1 MEHHRIDRVGILS
14 PLEESSA
21 EISRDS
27 GIVSQSASSLSMV
40 SEILSSGTVSQSP
53 SFGAAANVIL
63 QSPSLDEAA
72 ESGTSEQQEDEVL
85 RNTAVSYSSYI
96 RATAGEEIMCLEKSL
111 EEMLTRVDE
120 FVGMLD
126 MIRNDTSQIVNENL
140 PQIQQKSTEM
150 RQIYRRIDKL
160 EAFVKMVAAN
170 VNAMEDQ
177 VTQAE
182 GDLGTLPGAFKKI
195 LRTMSTPGFL
205 NKPAS
210 PRRPAAH
217 QHQGIPSEAGTRRL
231 TGSSPRCVFRCLKK
245 SKASHMACEKE
256 IWQKIGEGFVREY
269 YNQFDN
275 TNRMGLGNLYSPDA
289 CLTWEGSPFQ
299 GREAITGKLV
309 NLPFKRIKHIITE
322 QDFQPTIDSCILIMV
337 FGQLQV
343 DEDPPMAFH
352 QVFMLKSQ
360 NCAWACT
367 NDVFRLGIHN
377 IPV

>member
-1 MEHHRIDRVGILS
+1 MDHHQIDRVGLLS

-53 SFGAAANVIL
+53 SFGAAANVIPP
-63 QSPSLDEAA
+63 SPSLNEVA
-72 ESGTSEQQEDEVL
+72 EPGTTDQHDSEQDDEDLRHTVL
-85 RNTAVSYSSYI
+85 SYSSYI
-96 RATAGEEIMCLEKSL
+96 RAAAGEEILCLEKSL

-140 PQIQQKSTEM
+140 PQIQQKSDEM

-160 EAFVKMVAAN
+160 EAFVKMVGAN
-170 VNAMEDQ
+170 VSAMEEQ

-182 GDLGTLPGAFKKI
+182 GELGTLPGAFKKI
-195 LRTMSTPGFL
+195 LRTMSVPGFL

-210 PRRPAAH
+210 PRRPAPH
-217 QHQGIPSEAGTRRL
+217 QRREIPS
-231 TGSSPRCVFRCLKK
+231 VFQTDDYFTSQPEHCEENKCQLFSVTSQEDSAMPLQGR
-245 SKASHMACEKE
+245 SRASHMACEKE
-256 IWQKIGEGFVREY
+256 IWQKIGEGFVQEY

-275 TNRMGLGNLYSPDA
+275 TNRMALGNLY
-289 CLTWEGSPFQ
+289 
-299 GREAITGKLV
+299 

-343 DEDPPMAFH
+343 DDDPPMAFH
-352 QVFMLKSQ
+352 QVFMLKNQ